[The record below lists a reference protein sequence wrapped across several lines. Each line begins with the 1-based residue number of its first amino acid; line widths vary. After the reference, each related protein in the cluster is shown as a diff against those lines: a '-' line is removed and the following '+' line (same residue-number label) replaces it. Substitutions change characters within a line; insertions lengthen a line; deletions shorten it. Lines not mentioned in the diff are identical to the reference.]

1 MIGKYKGLVDRA
13 VTNLTFQRATKM
25 ALIASIAILGA
36 CGLPRSG
43 PTKSE
48 IFAGSVQEEGDA
60 FVI

>member
-1 MIGKYKGLVDRA
+1 

-48 IFAGSVQEEGDA
+48 IFAGSIQEEGDA